1 MTDDGRAR
9 QDAGAGPGNEMA
21 PGDAAVGSAGGADR
35 ETASVR
41 IADEVV
47 SAVAAM
53 AATEV
58 EGVAGMAGGLAVGL
72 SEMLGR
78 RNPQKGVKVEVQDR
92 SAQIELTLSVKY
104 GVRIP
109 DVAARVQENVRR
121 VVEQMT
127 GLKVSAVHVHVT
139 GVETAQPQESGSQRT

>member
-1 MTDDGRAR
+1 MADERRVRTGMGAEPGSEGRESESVIASE
-9 QDAGAGPGNEMA
+9 GANP
-21 PGDAAVGSAGGADR
+21 
-35 ETASVR
+35 SVR
-41 IADEVV
+41 IADDVV

-53 AATEV
+53 AALEV

-78 RNPQKGVKVEVQDR
+78 RNPQKGVKVDVTDR
-92 SAQIELTLSVKY
+92 TAQIELTLSVRY

-127 GLKVSAVHVHVT
+127 GLQVSAVHVHVT
-139 GVETAQPQESGSQRT
+139 GVETDRPQEGGTQRT

>member
-1 MTDDGRAR
+1 MADEGRDRSAR
-9 QDAGAGPGNEMA
+9 TAGT
-21 PGDAAVGSAGGADR
+21 AGGR
-35 ETASVR
+35 EGVGGEGPASNVR

-47 SAVAAM
+47 SAIAAM

-78 RNPQKGVKVEVQDR
+78 RNPQKGVKVEVAEG
-92 SAQIELTLSVKY
+92 SATIELTLNVRY

-109 DVAARVQENVRR
+109 EVAARVQENVRR

-127 GLKVSAVHVHVT
+127 GLKVAAVHVHVT
-139 GVETAQPQESGSQRT
+139 GVETDKGQEGGGPKA

>member
-1 MTDDGRAR
+1 MTDEVKSGKG
-9 QDAGAGPGNEMA
+9 QGT
-21 PGDAAVGSAGGADR
+21 GSLSEGR
-35 ETASVR
+35 ETEIGVAGEGQTSVR

-53 AATEV
+53 AAMEV
-58 EGVAGMAGGLAVGL
+58 EGVASMAGGLAVGL

-78 RNPQKGVKVEVQDR
+78 RNPQKGVKVEVTDR
-92 SAQIELTLSVKY
+92 AATIELTLSVRY

-127 GLKVSAVHVHVT
+127 GLQVAAVHVHVT

>member
-1 MTDDGRAR
+1 MADDGRPR
-9 QDAGAGPGNEMA
+9 QDVKQDAGSDGRE
-21 PGDAAVGSAGGADR
+21 GDSGSGT
-35 ETASVR
+35 EHESASVR

-58 EGVAGMAGGLAVGL
+58 DGVAGMAGGLAVGL

-92 SAQIELTLSVKY
+92 TAQIELTLNVKY

-127 GLKVSAVHVHVT
+127 GLQVSAVHVHVT
-139 GVETAQPQESGSQRT
+139 GVETAQAQDAGSQRT